1 MKQPPEHKLRR
12 PFCCYVKLNVVSRN
26 QVFGLQSAFLRAL
39 CKFGSCGKENVT
51 GAVERSFASIL
62 QYGDDKANTNNLHS
76 DIIADAEGAQAT
88 GISSRE
94 PRQHRKHAGTNGRTM
109 HSKRAVGSINM
120 NTQSMAA
127 ASASTEMVMEARPC

>member
-62 QYGDDKANTNNLHS
+62 QYGDDKPNTNNLHS
-76 DIIADAEGAQAT
+76 DIIADAEGSAGNRNQQQRAAGNT
-88 GISSRE
+88 GST
-94 PRQHRKHAGTNGRTM
+94 AGTNGRNDAQQESCR
-109 HSKRAVGSINM
+109 HINM
-120 NTQSMAA
+120 NTQSIG
-127 ASASTEMVMEARPC
+127 SSKLR

>member
-26 QVFGLQSAFLRAL
+26 QVFALQSAFLSAL

-62 QYGDDKANTNNLHS
+62 QYGDDEANANNLHS
-76 DIIADAEGAQAT
+76 DIIADAKGSAGNRNQQQ
-88 GISSRE
+88 RE
-94 PRQHRKHAGTNGRTM
+94 PPATPEAPQAPTVETM
-109 HSKRAVGSINM
+109 HSKRAVGI
-120 NTQSMAA
+120 
-127 ASASTEMVMEARPC
+127 ST

>member
-26 QVFGLQSAFLRAL
+26 QVFGLQSAFLSAF

-62 QYGDDKANTNNLHS
+62 QYGDDEANANNLHS
-76 DIIADAEGAQAT
+76 DIIADTKGSAAT
-88 GISSRE
+88 GISSKE
-94 PRQHRKHAGTNGRTM
+94 PPATPEAPQAPTVETM
-109 HSKRAVGSINM
+109 HSKRAVGI
-120 NTQSMAA
+120 
-127 ASASTEMVMEARPC
+127 ST